1 MVRISDARM
10 SGTAYGTVVLHV
22 TPDAASGG
30 PLARVRT
37 GDSIRLSIR
46 ERRLDLLVDP
56 AELSARQVSI
66 AAAPARGYAR
76 LYHREILQA
85 DRGCDFDFLRRTPLQ
100 R

>member
-1 MVRISDARM
+1 
-10 SGTAYGTVVLHV
+10 
-22 TPDAASGG
+22 
-30 PLARVRT
+30 
-37 GDSIRLSIR
+37 
-46 ERRLDLLVDP
+46 
-56 AELSARQVSI
+56 VSI